1 MIEHKHTRRSLF
13 SLSVARDIHAI
24 QVANAQSI
32 LSKDSS
38 GRIVSMD
45 FQHVALTKSMYEGM
59 RNELGQEGYKVAKLI
74 APFVLAVDR
83 AWDWMERK
91 GIIDTWQYWH

>member
-1 MIEHKHTRRSLF
+1 MTEHKHAGRSPF
-13 SLSVARDIHAI
+13 SLSVAQDIHAI

-32 LSKDSS
+32 LTDAS
-38 GRIVSMD
+38 GRIVSVD
-45 FQHVALTKSMYEGM
+45 FQHVALTKSMYERM
-59 RNELGQEGYKVAKLI
+59 QNELGQGGYKVAKLV

-91 GIIDTWQYWH
+91 GIIDTWQSWH